1 MRVSSVLCR
10 VQQVNRVSDLRAARA
25 RPEDGHCPLD
35 CSRQRARGRA
45 RRDRLRQSPLSYLIS
60 SSLLPEK
67 DIMLGKR

>member
-1 MRVSSVLCR
+1 
-10 VQQVNRVSDLRAARA
+10 
-25 RPEDGHCPLD
+25 LD